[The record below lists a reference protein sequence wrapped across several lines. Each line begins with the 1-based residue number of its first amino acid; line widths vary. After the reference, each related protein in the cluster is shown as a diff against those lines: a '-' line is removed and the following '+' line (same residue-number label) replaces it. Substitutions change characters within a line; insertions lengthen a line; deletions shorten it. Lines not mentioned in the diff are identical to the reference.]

1 MKIREILGRGV
12 PTISFEVFPPK
23 TAENYDSV
31 KEAALEIAG
40 LQPSFMSVT
49 YGAGGGTSNI
59 RWTSPRR

>member
-40 LQPSFMSVT
+40 LQPCNRKKGKIWKT
-49 YGAGGGTSNI
+49 
-59 RWTSPRR
+59 